1 MSELIDDLLQL
12 SRVGDDTESMESV
25 SLAEL
30 PNNCWQ
36 SVETGDATLQTKTS
50 RTIQA
55 DPGRLAQLLEN
66 LMRNAVE
73 HTSLSVT
80 VTVGELEGGFYVE
93 DDGSGIPEDSRNDVF
108 DAGHTTIEE
117 GTGFGLSIV
126 KEVAEAHGWEITITE
141 GSEGGARFE
150 ITNVEFETS

>member
-1 MSELIDDLLQL
+1 
-12 SRVGDDTESMESV
+12 MESV

-36 SVETGDATLQTKTS
+36 NVETGDATLQTKAN
-50 RTIQA
+50 RTIRA
-55 DPGRLAQLLEN
+55 DPNRLAQLFEN

-73 HTSLSVT
+73 HTSQDVT
-80 VTVGELEGGFYVE
+80 VTIGELDDGFYVE
-93 DDGSGIPEDSRNDVF
+93 DDGSGIPEDSRD
-108 DAGHTTIEE
+108 DAFEAEYTTADE

-126 KEVAEAHGWEITITE
+126 KEVADAHGWDITITE

-150 ITNVEFETS
+150 ITNVDFETS